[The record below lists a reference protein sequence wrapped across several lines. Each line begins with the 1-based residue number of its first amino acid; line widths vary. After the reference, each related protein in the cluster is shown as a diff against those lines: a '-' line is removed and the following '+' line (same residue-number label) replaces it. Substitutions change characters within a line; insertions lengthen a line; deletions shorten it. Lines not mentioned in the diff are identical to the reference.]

1 MMHDEVAFPDPFE
14 FKPERH
20 MGQVSNDSVD
30 PFHFVFGFGR
40 RICAGAHW
48 AQVQMFINMA
58 SILSVFDIECPVDQ
72 DGATIMPAENWTT
85 GTTSQVCPHPIIS
98 WLLMIFWV

>member
-1 MMHDEVAFPDPFE
+1 MMHDEVAFPNPFE
-14 FKPERH
+14 FRPEHH
-20 MGQVSNDSVD
+20 MGQVSNESVD

-58 SILSVFDIECPVDQ
+58 SILSVFDVECPVDQ

-85 GTTSQVCPHPIIS
+85 GTTSQVSLPSITSRSLIV
-98 WLLMIFWV
+98 F